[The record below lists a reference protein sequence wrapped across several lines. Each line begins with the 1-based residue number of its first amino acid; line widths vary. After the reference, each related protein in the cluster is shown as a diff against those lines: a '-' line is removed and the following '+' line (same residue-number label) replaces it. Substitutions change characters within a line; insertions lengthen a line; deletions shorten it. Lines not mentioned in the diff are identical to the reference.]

1 MLTKVDTG
9 YHDDGALMDRLLSSD
24 LGNLVSEARALRDI
38 SPVLAGHRGARRRL
52 ITFSPKV
59 FIPLTRLCRDTC
71 GYCTFA
77 QPPRPGTRAF
87 MTLEEVLAVAEMGA
101 SQGCTEALF
110 TLGDKPELK
119 WPEAAAELKE
129 MGFLST
135 IEYVQHAAREVQ
147 FRCFMLIMH
156 SGPGHDNHPLID
168 MISGFSA
175 HRTAASCQRRR
186 HDRGRH
192 LKVIDNNLGQ

>member
-1 MLTKVDTG
+1 MLTMVDTSN
-9 YHDDGALMDRLLSSD
+9 HEESALMDRLLSSD
-24 LGNLVSEARALRDI
+24 LSDLVSEARALRDL

-52 ITFSPKV
+52 VTFSPKV

-87 MTLEEVLAVAEMGA
+87 MTIEEVLAVAEIGA

-129 MGFLST
+129 MGFTST
-135 IEYVQHAAREVQ
+135 IDYVQHASKQVPSYV
-147 FRCFMLIMH
+147 F
-156 SGPGHDNHPLID
+156 
-168 MISGFSA
+168 
-175 HRTAASCQRRR
+175 
-186 HDRGRH
+186 
-192 LKVIDNNLGQ
+192 